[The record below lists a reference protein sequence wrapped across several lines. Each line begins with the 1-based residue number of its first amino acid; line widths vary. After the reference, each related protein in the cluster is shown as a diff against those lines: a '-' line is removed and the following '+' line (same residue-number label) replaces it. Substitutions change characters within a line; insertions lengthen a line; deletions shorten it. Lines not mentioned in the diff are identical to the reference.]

1 MDDSKT
7 TLKKLLFEHNS
18 EANALLHANY
28 NELETAITRYLRFIE
43 GRPIIKAFIDDIVAN
58 HTPDGFDAIEM
69 LESASRSGHS
79 ALGPFP
85 PEYKSESAVVYLL
98 LETMVDEHACNG
110 GFLLYGYA
118 HGSRKFDDMAKNF
131 LEEVARRLV
140 AGVNRTLTLEGI
152 EMGLDGNVSQF
163 NYFGNHGGAIAAMAT
178 DNASVTANQMNGA
191 TAEELKTILEDLKK
205 STGEL
210 DADRQ
215 QAALETI
222 EAMKEALSDAQPKPS
237 IVKMIMNSLKGFND
251 CSSFAAHVAA
261 LATFVSTHFPGILG

>member
-7 TLKKLLFEHNS
+7 TLKELLFKHNS

-98 LETMVDEHACNG
+98 LEAMVDEHACNG
-110 GFLLYGYA
+110 GFLLHGYA

-152 EMGLDGNVSQF
+152 ELGLDSNVSQF

>member
-1 MDDSKT
+1 MNDSKM

-43 GRPIIKAFIDDIVAN
+43 GRPITKAFIDDIVAN

-69 LESASRSGHS
+69 LGSASRNGHS

-98 LETMVDEHACNG
+98 LRAMVDEHACNG
-110 GFLLYGYA
+110 SFLVYSYT
-118 HGSRKFDDMAKNF
+118 HGSKKFDDMAKNF

-152 EMGLDGNVSQF
+152 EMGLDSNVSQF
-163 NYFGNHGGAIAAMAT
+163 NYFGNHGGAVAAMAT
-178 DNASVTANQMNGA
+178 DNALVTANQTNGA
-191 TAEELKTILEDLKK
+191 AAEELKTILEDLKK
-205 STGEL
+205 STSEL
-210 DADRQ
+210 DADRR
-215 QAALETI
+215 QAALEAI

-237 IVKMIMNSLKGFND
+237 IVKTVMNGLKGFND
-251 CSSFAAHVAA
+251 CSSFATHVAA
-261 LATFVSTHFPGILG
+261 LVTFVSTHFPETLG

>member
-1 MDDSKT
+1 MNDNKT

-18 EANALLHANY
+18 EANALLHADY
-28 NELETAITRYLRFIE
+28 KELETAITRYLHFIE
-43 GRPIIKAFIDDIVAN
+43 GRPIIKAFIDDIAAN
-58 HTPDGFDAIEM
+58 HTPNGFDAIEM
-69 LESASRSGHS
+69 IESASRNGHS

-98 LETMVDEHACNG
+98 LKAMVDEHACNG
-110 GFLLYGYA
+110 SFLLYGYA

-152 EMGLDGNVSQF
+152 EMGLDSNISQF
-163 NYFGNHGGAIAAMAT
+163 NYFGNHGDAVAAMAT
-178 DNASVTANQMNGA
+178 DNASVTANQTNGA
-191 TAEELKTILEDLKK
+191 AAEELKTILEDLRK
-205 STGEL
+205 STSEL
-210 DADRQ
+210 NADRQ

-222 EAMKEALSDAQPKPS
+222 EAVKDALSDARPKPS

-251 CSSFAAHVAA
+251 CSSFATHVAA
-261 LATFVSTHFPGILG
+261 LATFMSTHFPGILR

>member
-1 MDDSKT
+1 
-7 TLKKLLFEHNS
+7 
-18 EANALLHANY
+18 
-28 NELETAITRYLRFIE
+28 
-43 GRPIIKAFIDDIVAN
+43 
-58 HTPDGFDAIEM
+58 
-69 LESASRSGHS
+69 
-79 ALGPFP
+79 
-85 PEYKSESAVVYLL
+85 
-98 LETMVDEHACNG
+98 
-110 GFLLYGYA
+110 
-118 HGSRKFDDMAKNF
+118 
-131 LEEVARRLV
+131 
-140 AGVNRTLTLEGI
+140 
-152 EMGLDGNVSQF
+152 MGLDSNVSQF

-222 EAMKEALSDAQPKPS
+222 EAMEEALSDAQPKPS

>member
-43 GRPIIKAFIDDIVAN
+43 GGPIIKAFIDDIVAN

-98 LETMVDEHACNG
+98 LEAMVDEHACNG

-152 EMGLDGNVSQF
+152 EMGLDSNVSQF

-178 DNASVTANQMNGA
+178 DSASVTANQMNGA

>member
-98 LETMVDEHACNG
+98 LEAMADEHACNG

-152 EMGLDGNVSQF
+152 EMGLDSNVSQF

-261 LATFVSTHFPGILG
+261 LASFVSTHFPGILG

>member
-1 MDDSKT
+1 MNDSKT

-43 GRPIIKAFIDDIVAN
+43 GESITKAFIDDIVAN

-69 LESASRSGHS
+69 LGSASRNGHS

-98 LETMVDEHACNG
+98 LKAIVDQHACNG
-110 GFLLYGYA
+110 SFLVYGYA
-118 HGSRKFDDMAKNF
+118 HGSKKFDDMATNF

-140 AGVNRTLTLEGI
+140 TGVNRTLTLKGI
-152 EMGLDGNVSQF
+152 EMGLDSNASQF
-163 NYFGNHGGAIAAMAT
+163 NYFGNHGGAVAAMAT
-178 DNASVTANQMNGA
+178 DNASVTANQTNGA
-191 TAEELKTILEDLKK
+191 TTEELKTILEDLKK
-205 STGEL
+205 STSEL

-222 EAMKEALSDAQPKPS
+222 EAMGDALIGEKPRPS
-237 IVKMIMNSLKGFND
+237 IVKMIMNSLTGFND
-251 CSSFAAHVAA
+251 CASFAAHVTS
-261 LATFVSTHFPGILG
+261 LATFVTTHFPGLLD

>member
-1 MDDSKT
+1 MNDSKT

-18 EANALLHANY
+18 EANVLLHANY
-28 NELETAITRYLRFIE
+28 NELETAITRYLLFIE
-43 GRPIIKAFIDDIVAN
+43 DRPTIKAFIDDVVAN

-69 LESASRSGHS
+69 LRSGSRNGCS

-98 LETMVDEHACNG
+98 LKAMLDEHACNG
-110 GFLLYGYA
+110 SLLVYGYA
-118 HGSRKFDDMAKNF
+118 HGSKKLDDMAKNF

-152 EMGLDGNVSQF
+152 EMGLDSSVSQF
-163 NYFGNHGGAIAAMAT
+163 NYFGNHGGAVAAMAT
-178 DNASVTANQMNGA
+178 DNASVMANQTNGA
-191 TAEELKTILEDLKK
+191 AAEELKMILEDLKK
-205 STGEL
+205 STSEL

-237 IVKMIMNSLKGFND
+237 IIKTIMNSLKGFND
-251 CSSFAAHVAA
+251 CSSFATHVAA
-261 LATFVSTHFPGILG
+261 LATFVSTHFPGILR

>member
-1 MDDSKT
+1 MNDSKT

-43 GRPIIKAFIDDIVAN
+43 GEPIIKAFIDDIVAN
-58 HTPDGFDAIEM
+58 HTPDGFDANEM
-69 LESASRSGHS
+69 LGSASRNGHS

-98 LETMVDEHACNG
+98 LKAMVDEHACNG
-110 GFLLYGYA
+110 SFLVYGYA
-118 HGSRKFDDMAKNF
+118 HGSKKFDDMAKNF

-152 EMGLDGNVSQF
+152 EMGLDSNVSQF
-163 NYFGNHGGAIAAMAT
+163 NYFGNHGGAVAAMAT
-178 DNASVTANQMNGA
+178 DNASVTANQTNGA

-205 STGEL
+205 SASEL

-237 IVKMIMNSLKGFND
+237 IVKTIMNSLRGFND
-251 CSSFAAHVAA
+251 CSSFATHVAA
-261 LATFVSTHFPGILG
+261 LVTFVSTHFPGILG

>member
-28 NELETAITRYLRFIE
+28 NELETAIMRYLRFIE

-98 LETMVDEHACNG
+98 LEAMVDEHACNG

-152 EMGLDGNVSQF
+152 EMGLDSNVSQF

-261 LATFVSTHFPGILG
+261 LASFVSTHFPGILG

>member
-1 MDDSKT
+1 MNDSKT

-43 GRPIIKAFIDDIVAN
+43 GSPITKAFIDDIVAN

-69 LESASRSGHS
+69 LGSASRNGHS

-85 PEYKSESAVVYLL
+85 LEYKSESAVVYLL
-98 LETMVDEHACNG
+98 LRAMIDEHACNG
-110 GFLLYGYA
+110 SFLVYGYA
-118 HGSRKFDDMAKNF
+118 HGSKKFDDMAKNF

-152 EMGLDGNVSQF
+152 EMGLDSNVSQF
-163 NYFGNHGGAIAAMAT
+163 NYFGNQGGAVAAMAA
-178 DNASVTANQMNGA
+178 DNASITANQTNGA
-191 TAEELKTILEDLKK
+191 AAEELKTILEDLKK
-205 STGEL
+205 STSEL
-210 DADRQ
+210 DADRR
-215 QAALETI
+215 QAALEAI

-237 IVKMIMNSLKGFND
+237 IIKMIMNNLKGFND
-251 CSSFAAHVAA
+251 CSSFATHVAA
-261 LATFVSTHFPGILG
+261 LATFVATHFPGILG

>member
-1 MDDSKT
+1 MNDSKT

-43 GRPIIKAFIDDIVAN
+43 GESITKAFIDDIVAN

-69 LESASRSGHS
+69 LGSASRNGHS

-98 LETMVDEHACNG
+98 LKAIVDQHACNG
-110 GFLLYGYA
+110 SFLVYGYA
-118 HGSRKFDDMAKNF
+118 HGSKKFDDMAKNF

-140 AGVNRTLTLEGI
+140 AGVNRTLTLKGI
-152 EMGLDGNVSQF
+152 EMGLDSNVSQF
-163 NYFGNHGGAIAAMAT
+163 NYFGNHGGAVAAMAT
-178 DNASVTANQMNGA
+178 DNASVTANQTNGA

-205 STGEL
+205 SASEL

-251 CSSFAAHVAA
+251 CSSFATHIAA
-261 LATFVSTHFPGILG
+261 LVTFVSTHFPGILG

>member
-1 MDDSKT
+1 MNDSKT

-43 GRPIIKAFIDDIVAN
+43 GEPTTKAFIDDIVAN

-69 LESASRSGHS
+69 LGSASRNGHS

-98 LETMVDEHACNG
+98 LKAMVDQHACNG
-110 GFLLYGYA
+110 SFLVYGYA
-118 HGSRKFDDMAKNF
+118 HGSKKFDDMAKNF

-140 AGVNRTLTLEGI
+140 AGVNRTLTLKGI
-152 EMGLDGNVSQF
+152 EMGLDSNVSQF
-163 NYFGNHGGAIAAMAT
+163 NYFGNHGGAVAAMAT
-178 DNASVTANQMNGA
+178 DNASVTANQTNSA

-205 STGEL
+205 SASEL

-251 CSSFAAHVAA
+251 CSSFAMHVAA
-261 LATFVSTHFPGILG
+261 LVTFVSTHFPGTLE

>member
-1 MDDSKT
+1 MNDSKT

-43 GRPIIKAFIDDIVAN
+43 GEPITKAFIDDIVAS

-69 LESASRSGHS
+69 LGSASRNGHS

-98 LETMVDEHACNG
+98 LKAMVDQHACNG
-110 GFLLYGYA
+110 SFLVYGYA
-118 HGSRKFDDMAKNF
+118 HGSKKFDDMAKNF

-152 EMGLDGNVSQF
+152 EMGLDSNVSQF
-163 NYFGNHGGAIAAMAT
+163 NYFGNHGGAVAAMAT
-178 DNASVTANQMNGA
+178 DNASVTTNQTNGA

-205 STGEL
+205 SASEL

-237 IVKMIMNSLKGFND
+237 IVKTIMNSLKGFND
-251 CSSFAAHVAA
+251 CSSFATHVAT
-261 LATFVSTHFPGILG
+261 LVTFVSTHFPGILG